1 MTTAPIPFVLA
12 TASISGSPAFP
23 LIVLD
28 DEAAISV
35 AALAPLAA
43 KLGHGLSGSDSLHGL
58 LQDWDRNRAGL
69 SAAVQALDDAELGK
83 YTRSSVTALEFFDLL
98 APLSGARQVICASET
113 VDARP
118 SSSLA
123 GPRAKVP
130 MPPGETTLHAGLALG
145 VVIGAPCYQ
154 ASAHEARH
162 AIAGLSVVTT
172 YQSAKGETWCPGF
185 LPYGPYIVPLPF
197 CDDTLNGR
205 IAFNGETGHDGTAAQ
220 ADAIGAVRRAAARCQ
235 LFPGDL
241 IILPMGAISG
251 IPLGDGDII
260 ETAIAGLGQQTT
272 NIMVE
277 SKHAH
282 SGN

>member
-1 MTTAPIPFVLA
+1 MTSDPIPFVLA

-23 LIVLD
+23 LVVLD
-28 DEAAISV
+28 DEAAIAV

-43 KLGHGLSGSDSLHGL
+43 KLGRGLSGSDSLHGL

-69 SAAVQALDDAELGK
+69 GAAVQALDDAELGK

-98 APLSGARQVICASET
+98 APLSGARQVIYAAAQTE
-113 VDARP
+113 ARP

-130 MPPGETTLHAGLALG
+130 VPSGETALHAGLAAG
-145 VVIGAPCYQ
+145 VVIGAPSYQ
-154 ASAHEARH
+154 ASESEARH
-162 AIAGLSVVTT
+162 AIAGLTVTTT
-172 YQSAKGETWCPGF
+172 YQGANGETWCPGF
-185 LPYGPYIVPLPF
+185 LPLGPYIVPRPF
-197 CDDTLNGR
+197 CDDTLTGR
-205 IAFNGETGHDGTAAQ
+205 IAFNGETGHDATAALT
-220 ADAIGAVRRAAARCQ
+220 DAISAVQRASAKCQ

-241 IILPMGAISG
+241 IILPLGAISNA
-251 IPLGDGDII
+251 PLGDGDII

>member
-1 MTTAPIPFVLA
+1 MSEDPIPFVLA

-58 LQDWDRNRAGL
+58 LQDWDRNWVGL
-69 SAAVQALDDAELGK
+69 SSAVQALDDAELGK

-98 APLSGARQVICASET
+98 APLSGARQVFYAAERIEG
-113 VDARP
+113 RP
-118 SSSLA
+118 CSSLA

-130 MPPGETTLHAGLALG
+130 MPAGETALHAGLALG
-145 VVIGAPCYQ
+145 AVIGAPCYQ
-154 ASAHEARH
+154 ASESEARH
-162 AIAGLSVVTT
+162 AIAGLTVVTI
-172 YQSAKGETWCPGF
+172 YQGAKGETWCPGF
-185 LPYGPYIVPLPF
+185 LPVGPYFVPLPF
-197 CDDTLNGR
+197 CDNTLTGR
-205 IAFNGETGHDGTAAQ
+205 IAFNGETGQDGAVAQ
-220 ADAIGAVRRAAARCQ
+220 ADAISAVQRTSARCQ

-241 IILPMGAISG
+241 IIVPLGSISG
-251 IPLGDGDII
+251 TPLSDGDII